1 MLMHA
6 KMKYVLLTLL
16 IICFGTSQAQRY
28 YLWHDRPAKDW
39 MTEAYPIGNGRI
51 GAMIFGDVQQ
61 EHIQFNENSLWTG
74 DEQETGAYQAFGDLF
89 VRFDSD
95 GNKSFTAYSRK
106 LNLDKGLHEIAYQQD
121 GQQINRRYF
130 ASQPD
135 QVMVFEY
142 TNSKKGKLNAQI
154 ALQDAH
160 GQAVLAEAGHLWF
173 QGTLDNGMRYA
184 AQVRVQV
191 VGGSLSKMTDKKGQA
206 VLTVKSADRIVLLL
220 SAATDYA
227 NTRATKWKSAEEP
240 MKVNERY
247 LQQAEKYGVNKLLAR
262 HVADYTALFNR
273 VELDLDH
280 SQLDAKQTTK
290 ALLEA
295 YKKQPIPALEALV
308 YQYGRYLLISSSRKG
323 GLPAN
328 LQGLWNNSNN
338 PPWRSDYH
346 SNINVQMN
354 YWPAEVANLHES
366 AWPYLDYINSM
377 REVKKINTQKEFPG
391 VRGWTV
397 KTENNI
403 FGGESFLWNTPGS
416 AWYAQALWEHYAF
429 NKDEKYLREFA
440 YPILKEISEFWDD
453 HLVRRA
459 GGTVVAPKGWSPEH
473 GPTEDAVSYDHQ
485 IIYDLFS
492 NYIQASTILKLDDDY
507 RKHITT
513 LRDALLKPKIG
524 KWGQLQEWE
533 TDRDDPQDKHRHVS
547 HLFGLYPGNQFSVLK
562 TLELAKAARVTLTA
576 RGDESTGWSMA
587 WKVAFWARLQDG
599 NHAYKILNN
608 FINLVGGDGI
618 DYNNGG
624 GVYANLLCAHPP
636 FQIDGN
642 LGYVAAVSE
651 MLLQSQTDVLELL
664 PALPDNWSDGRVKGL
679 KARGNI
685 LIAEMKWK
693 NKQIEQLQLSSPL
706 EQTIE
711 LLSPNVLS
719 GLDIKQEIN
728 GKYLYQLRLKANKI
742 ITIVKKP

>member
-1 MLMHA
+1 MLIHR
-6 KMKYVLLTLL
+6 KIKCLIFICLTL
-16 IICFGTSQAQRY
+16 CSATSYAQRY
-28 YLWHDRPAKDW
+28 YLWDNKPATDW

-51 GAMIFGDVQQ
+51 GAMIFAGVNH

-95 GNKSFTAYSRK
+95 VNKSFTAYSRK

-135 QVMVFEY
+135 QVMVFDY
-142 TNSKKGKLNAQI
+142 ANSKKGKFNAQI
-154 ALQDAH
+154 ALRDAH
-160 GQAVLAEAGHLWF
+160 GQAVQVEDGRLWF
-173 QGTLDNGMRYA
+173 QGTLDNCMRYA

-191 VGGSLSKMTDKKGQA
+191 VGGSLSKTTDEKGQA
-206 VLTVKSADRIVLLL
+206 VLTVKSADRLVLLL

-227 NTRATKWKSAEEP
+227 NTRATNWKSAEEP

-247 LQQAEKYGVNKLLAR
+247 LQQAEKYGVNKLLER

-273 VELDLDH
+273 VALDLDH

-354 YWPAEVANLHES
+354 YWPAEVANLPES

-429 NKDEKYLREFA
+429 NRDKKYLREFA

-453 HLVRRA
+453 RLVRRA
-459 GGTVVAPKGWSPEH
+459 DGTVVAPKGWSPEH

-492 NYIQASTILKLDDDY
+492 NYIQASAILNIDADY
-507 RKHITT
+507 HNRITA
-513 LRDALLKPKIG
+513 LRAALLKPKIG

-562 TLELAKAARVTLTA
+562 TPELAKAARVTLTA

-599 NHAYKILNN
+599 NHAYKILTN

-664 PALPDNWSDGRVKGL
+664 PALPDRWSAGTVKGL
-679 KARGNI
+679 KARGNVHI
-685 LIAEMKWK
+685 DKMEWSNSSIRQLI
-693 NKQIEQLQLSSPL
+693 LSSPQD
-706 EQTIE
+706 QTIQV
-711 LLSPNVLS
+711 LSPSQLAGLS
-719 GLDIKQEIN
+719 PEQEIN
-728 GKYLYQLRLKANKI
+728 GKYLYKIQLKANKI
-742 ITIVKKP
+742 VKFVNKS

>member
-1 MLMHA
+1 
-6 KMKYVLLTLL
+6 
-16 IICFGTSQAQRY
+16 
-28 YLWHDRPAKDW
+28 
-39 MTEAYPIGNGRI
+39 
-51 GAMIFGDVQQ
+51 
-61 EHIQFNENSLWTG
+61 
-74 DEQETGAYQAFGDLF
+74 
-89 VRFDSD
+89 
-95 GNKSFTAYSRK
+95 
-106 LNLDKGLHEIAYQQD
+106 
-121 GQQINRRYF
+121 
-130 ASQPD
+130 
-135 QVMVFEY
+135 MVFEY

-154 ALQDAH
+154 VLQDAH
-160 GQAVLAEAGHLWF
+160 GQAVEVADGKLAF
-173 QGTLDNGMRYA
+173 QGMLDNGMRYA
-184 AQVRVQV
+184 AQVRVQI
-191 VGGSLSKMTDKKGQA
+191 VGGSLSRKTDEKGRA
-206 VLTVKSADRIVLLL
+206 VLSVKSADRLVLLL

-240 MKVNERY
+240 MKVNERN
-247 LQQAEKYGVNKLLAR
+247 LQQAEKYSVNKLLAR
-262 HVADYTALFNR
+262 HLADYTALFNR
-273 VELDLDH
+273 VALDLDH
-280 SQLDAKQTTK
+280 SQLDSKQTTK
-290 ALLEA
+290 VLLEA

-354 YWPAEVANLHES
+354 YWPAEVANLSES

-377 REVKKINTQKEFPG
+377 RAVKKINTQKEFPG

-453 HLVRRA
+453 RLVRRA
-459 GGTVVAPKGWSPEH
+459 DGTVVAPKGWSPEH

-492 NYIQASTILKLDDDY
+492 NYIQASTILKLDADY
-507 RKHITT
+507 RKHITA

-562 TLELAKAARVTLTA
+562 TPELAKAARVTLTA

-599 NHAYKILNN
+599 NHAYKILTN

-651 MLLQSQTDVLELL
+651 LLLQSQTDVLELL
-664 PALPDNWSDGRVKGL
+664 PALPDRWSAGTVKGL

-685 LIAEMKWK
+685 H
-693 NKQIEQLQLSSPL
+693 IEKMEWNNGSITQLSLSSPQD
-706 EQTIE
+706 QTIQV
-711 LLSPNVLS
+711 LSPSQLAGLS
-719 GLDIKQEIN
+719 PQQEIN
-728 GKYLYQLRLKANKI
+728 GKYLYKIQLKANKI
-742 ITIVKKP
+742 VKFVNKS

>member
-1 MLMHA
+1 MHI
-6 KMKYVLLTLL
+6 KMKYLLFLFLT
-16 IICFGTSQAQRY
+16 ICFGSAYAQRY
-28 YLWHDRPAKDW
+28 YLWDDRPAKDW

-51 GAMIFGDVQQ
+51 GAMIFGGVQE

-89 VRFDSD
+89 VRFDQQK
-95 GNKSFTAYSRK
+95 NQSFSSYSRK
-106 LNLDKGLHEIAYQQD
+106 LNLDKGLHEIGFQQN
-121 GQQINRRYF
+121 GQTLKRRYF

-142 TNSKKGKLNAQI
+142 TNSKKGTLNAEV
-154 ALQDAH
+154 ALEDAH
-160 GQAVLAEAGHLWF
+160 GGDVKVTNGRLEF
-173 QGTLDNGMRYA
+173 QGVLSNGMKYA
-184 AQVRVQV
+184 ARVEVQAT
-191 VGGSLSKMTDKKGQA
+191 GGSLSETKDEQGKSIL
-206 VLTVKSADRIVLLL
+206 VVKSANRLVLLL

-227 NTRATKWKSAEEP
+227 PTRTTQWKSVEDPAAA
-240 MKVNERY
+240 NERY
-247 LQQAEKYGVNKLLAR
+247 LSQAKKYGVNKLFAR
-262 HVADYTALFNR
+262 HIADYTTLFNR
-273 VELDLDH
+273 IELDLDH
-280 SQLDAKQTTK
+280 SQLDRQQTTK
-290 ALLEA
+290 TLLET
-295 YKKQPIPALEALV
+295 YKKRPIPALEALV

-354 YWPAEVANLHES
+354 YWPAEVANLSES

-377 REVKKINTQKEFPG
+377 RAVKKINTQKEFPG

-429 NKDEKYLREFA
+429 NGYKKYLKEFA
-440 YPILKEISEFWDD
+440 YPILKEICEFWDD
-453 HLVRRA
+453 RLIRRA
-459 GGTVVAPKGWSPEH
+459 DGTVVAPKGWSPEH

-485 IIYDLFS
+485 IIDNLFG
-492 NYIQASTILKLDDDY
+492 NYIAACLALKLDTGY
-507 RKHITT
+507 RQHIEA
-513 LRDALLKPKIG
+513 LRNALLKPKIG

-533 TDRDDPQDKHRHVS
+533 SDRDDPQDKHRHVS

-562 TLELAKAARVTLTA
+562 TPELTKAAKVTLTA

-587 WKVAFWARLQDG
+587 WKIAFWARLQDG

-642 LGYVAAVSE
+642 LGYVAALSE

-719 GLDIKQEIN
+719 GLDMRQEIN

>member
-1 MLMHA
+1 
-6 KMKYVLLTLL
+6 V
-16 IICFGTSQAQRY
+16 QAE
-28 YLWHDRPAKDW
+28 D
-39 MTEAYPIGNGRI
+39 
-51 GAMIFGDVQQ
+51 
-61 EHIQFNENSLWTG
+61 
-74 DEQETGAYQAFGDLF
+74 
-89 VRFDSD
+89 
-95 GNKSFTAYSRK
+95 
-106 LNLDKGLHEIAYQQD
+106 
-121 GQQINRRYF
+121 
-130 ASQPD
+130 
-135 QVMVFEY
+135 
-142 TNSKKGKLNAQI
+142 
-154 ALQDAH
+154 
-160 GQAVLAEAGHLWF
+160 GHLWF

-191 VGGSLSKMTDKKGQA
+191 VGGSLSKTTDEKGQA
-206 VLTVKSADRIVLLL
+206 VLNVKSADRIVLLL

-354 YWPAEVANLHES
+354 YWPAEVANLGES

-429 NKDEKYLREFA
+429 NMDEKYLREFA

-453 HLVRRA
+453 RLVRRA
-459 GGTVVAPKGWSPEH
+459 DGTVVAPKGWSPEH

-485 IIYDLFS
+485 IIYDLFN
-492 NYIQASTILKLDDDY
+492 NYIQASTVLNMDADY
-507 RKHITT
+507 RKHIMA

-562 TLELAKAARVTLTA
+562 TPELAKAARVTLTA

-599 NHAYKILNN
+599 NHAYKILTN

-664 PALPDNWSDGRVKGL
+664 PALPDRWSAGTVKGL
-679 KARGNI
+679 KARGNVHI
-685 LIAEMKWK
+685 EKMEWNNSSIRQLI
-693 NKQIEQLQLSSPL
+693 LSSPQD
-706 EQTIE
+706 QTIQV
-711 LLSPNVLS
+711 LSPSQLAGLS
-719 GLDIKQEIN
+719 PQQEIN
-728 GKYLYQLRLKANKI
+728 GKYLYKIQLKANKI
-742 ITIVKKP
+742 VKFVNKS

>member
-1 MLMHA
+1 
-6 KMKYVLLTLL
+6 MKYVLLILL
-16 IICFGTSQAQRY
+16 IICFGTSYAQRY
-28 YLWHDRPAKDW
+28 YLWDDRPAKDW

-51 GAMIFGDVQQ
+51 GAMIFGGVQQ

-89 VRFDSD
+89 VRFEQEADS
-95 GNKSFTAYSRK
+95 SYSSYSRK

-142 TNSKKGKLNAQI
+142 ANSKKGKLNAQI
-154 ALQDAH
+154 VLQDAH
-160 GQAVLAEAGHLWF
+160 GQAVQMADGQLAF
-173 QGTLDNGMRYA
+173 QGMLDNGMRYA

-191 VGGSLSKMTDKKGQA
+191 VGGSLSKTTDEKGRA
-206 VLTVKSADRIVLLL
+206 VLSVKSADRLVLLL

-227 NTRATKWKSAEEP
+227 NTRATKWKSADEP
-240 MKVNERY
+240 MKVNERN

-280 SQLDAKQTTK
+280 SQLDSKETTK

-295 YKKQPIPALEALV
+295 YKKHPIPALEALV

-354 YWPAEVANLHES
+354 YWPAEVANLSES

-377 REVKKINTQKEFPG
+377 RAVKKINTQKEFPG

-429 NKDEKYLREFA
+429 SGDKKYLKEFA
-440 YPILKEISEFWDD
+440 YPIMKEICEFWDD
-453 HLVRRA
+453 RLIRRA
-459 GGTVVAPKGWSPEH
+459 DGTVVAPKGWSPEH

-485 IIYDLFS
+485 IIDNLFG
-492 NYIQASTILKLDDDY
+492 NYIKACMALDVDQSY
-507 RKHITT
+507 RQHIEA
-513 LRDALLKPKIG
+513 LRNALLKPKIG

-562 TLELAKAARVTLTA
+562 TPELTKAAKVTLTA

-599 NHAYKILNN
+599 NHAYKILTN

-642 LGYVAAVSE
+642 LGYAAAVSE
-651 MLLQSQTDVLELL
+651 LLLQSQTDVLELL
-664 PALPDNWSDGRVKGL
+664 PALPDRWSAGTVKGL
-679 KARGNI
+679 KARGNVH
-685 LIAEMKWK
+685 
-693 NKQIEQLQLSSPL
+693 IEKMEWNNSGITQLSLSSPQD
-706 EQTIE
+706 QTIQV
-711 LLSPNVLS
+711 LSPSQLGGLS
-719 GLDIKQEIN
+719 PQQEIN
-728 GKYLYQLRLKANKI
+728 GKYLYKIQLKANKI
-742 ITIVKKP
+742 VKFVNKS

>member
-1 MLMHA
+1 MLIHR
-6 KMKYVLLTLL
+6 KIKCLIFICLTL
-16 IICFGTSQAQRY
+16 CSATSYAQRY
-28 YLWHDRPAKDW
+28 YLWDNKPATDW

-51 GAMIFGDVQQ
+51 GAMIFAGVNQ

-95 GNKSFTAYSRK
+95 INKSFTAYSRK

-135 QVMVFEY
+135 QVMVFDY
-142 TNSKKGKLNAQI
+142 ANSKKGKLNAQI
-154 ALQDAH
+154 TLQDAH
-160 GQAVLAEAGHLWF
+160 GQAVQVEDGHLWF

-191 VGGSLSKMTDKKGQA
+191 VGGSLSKSTDEKGQA
-206 VLTVKSADRIVLLL
+206 VLTVKSADRLVLLL

-227 NTRATKWKSAEEP
+227 NTRATNWKSAEEP
-240 MKVNERY
+240 MQVNDRY
-247 LQQAEKYGVNKLLAR
+247 LQQAEKYGVNKLLER

-273 VELDLDH
+273 VALDLDH

-354 YWPAEVANLHES
+354 YWPAEVANLPES

-429 NKDEKYLREFA
+429 NRDKKYLREFA

-453 HLVRRA
+453 RLVRRA
-459 GGTVVAPKGWSPEH
+459 DGTVVAPKGWSPEH

-492 NYIQASTILKLDDDY
+492 NYIQASAILNIDADY
-507 RKHITT
+507 HNRITA
-513 LRDALLKPKIG
+513 LRAALLKPKIG

-562 TLELAKAARVTLTA
+562 TPELAKAARVTLTA

-599 NHAYKILNN
+599 NHAYKILTN

-664 PALPDNWSDGRVKGL
+664 PALPDRWSAGTVKGL
-679 KARGNI
+679 KARGNVHI
-685 LIAEMKWK
+685 DKMEWSNSSIRQLI
-693 NKQIEQLQLSSPL
+693 LSSPQD
-706 EQTIE
+706 QTIQV
-711 LLSPNVLS
+711 LSPSQLAGLS
-719 GLDIKQEIN
+719 PEQEIN
-728 GKYLYQLRLKANKI
+728 GKYLYKIQLKANKI
-742 ITIVKKP
+742 VKFVNKS

>member
-1 MLMHA
+1 MHI
-6 KMKYVLLTLL
+6 KMKYLLFLFLT
-16 IICFGTSQAQRY
+16 ICFGSAYAQRY
-28 YLWHDRPAKDW
+28 YLWDDRPAKDW

-51 GAMIFGDVQQ
+51 GAMIFGGVQE

-89 VRFDSD
+89 VRFDQQK
-95 GNKSFTAYSRK
+95 NQSFSSYSRK
-106 LNLDKGLHEIAYQQD
+106 LNLDKGLHEIGFQQN
-121 GQQINRRYF
+121 GQTLKRRYF

-142 TNSKKGKLNAQI
+142 TNSKKGTLNAEV

-160 GQAVLAEAGHLWF
+160 GGDVKVTNGRLEF
-173 QGTLDNGMRYA
+173 QGVLSNGMKYA
-184 AQVRVQV
+184 ARVEVQAT
-191 VGGSLSKMTDKKGQA
+191 GGSLSETKDEQGKSIL
-206 VLTVKSADRIVLLL
+206 VVKSADRLVLLL

-227 NTRATKWKSAEEP
+227 PTRTTQWKSAEDP
-240 MKVNERY
+240 TVANERY
-247 LQQAEKYGVNKLLAR
+247 LIQAKKYGVNKLLGR
-262 HVADYTALFNR
+262 HITDYTTLFNR
-273 VELDLDH
+273 IELDLDH
-280 SQLDAKQTTK
+280 NQLDRQQTTK
-290 ALLEA
+290 TLLEA

-354 YWPAEVANLHES
+354 YWPAEVANLGES

-377 REVKKINTQKEFPG
+377 RAIKKINTHKEFPG

-429 NKDEKYLREFA
+429 NGDKKYLKEFA
-440 YPILKEISEFWDD
+440 YPILKEICEFWDD
-453 HLVRRA
+453 RLIRRA
-459 GGTVVAPKGWSPEH
+459 DGTVVAPKGWSPEH

-485 IIYDLFS
+485 IIDNLFG
-492 NYIQASTILKLDDDY
+492 NYIAACLALKLDTGY
-507 RKHITT
+507 RQHIEA
-513 LRDALLKPKIG
+513 LRNALLKPKIG

-533 TDRDDPQDKHRHVS
+533 SDRDDPQDKHRHVS
-547 HLFGLYPGNQFSVLK
+547 HLFGLYPGNQFSILK
-562 TLELAKAARVTLTA
+562 TPELTKAAKVTLTA

-642 LGYVAAVSE
+642 LGYVAALSE
-651 MLLQSQTDVLELL
+651 MLLQSQTDVVELL

-719 GLDIKQEIN
+719 GLDIKQKIN

-742 ITIVKKP
+742 IKIVKKP

>member
-1 MLMHA
+1 MLIHR
-6 KMKYVLLTLL
+6 KIKCLIFICVTL
-16 IICFGTSQAQRY
+16 CSATSYAQRY
-28 YLWHDRPAKDW
+28 YLWDNKPATDW

-51 GAMIFGDVQQ
+51 GAMIFAGVNH

-74 DEQETGAYQAFGDLF
+74 DEHETGAYQAFGDLF

-95 GNKSFTAYSRK
+95 VNKSFTAYSRK

-135 QVMVFEY
+135 QVMVFDY
-142 TNSKKGKLNAQI
+142 ANSKKGKLNAQI

-160 GQAVLAEAGHLWF
+160 GQAVQVEDGRLWF

-191 VGGSLSKMTDKKGQA
+191 VGGSLSKTTDEKGQA

-227 NTRATKWKSAEEP
+227 NTRATNWKSAEEP

-247 LQQAEKYGVNKLLAR
+247 LQQAEKYGVNKLLER

-273 VELDLDH
+273 VALDLDH

-354 YWPAEVANLHES
+354 YWPAEVANLPES

-429 NKDEKYLREFA
+429 NRDKKYLREFA

-453 HLVRRA
+453 RLVRRA
-459 GGTVVAPKGWSPEH
+459 DGTVVAPKGWSPEH

-492 NYIQASTILKLDDDY
+492 NYIQASAILNIDADY
-507 RKHITT
+507 RNRITA
-513 LRDALLKPKIG
+513 LRAALLKPKIG

-562 TLELAKAARVTLTA
+562 TPELAKAARVTLTA

-599 NHAYKILNN
+599 NHAYKILTN

-664 PALPDNWSDGRVKGL
+664 PALPDRWSAGTVKGL
-679 KARGNI
+679 KARGNVHI
-685 LIAEMKWK
+685 DKMEWNNSSIRQLI
-693 NKQIEQLQLSSPL
+693 LSSPQD
-706 EQTIE
+706 QTIQV
-711 LLSPNVLS
+711 LSPSPLTGLS
-719 GLDIKQEIN
+719 PEQEIN
-728 GKYLYQLRLKANKI
+728 GKYLYKIQLKANKI
-742 ITIVKKP
+742 VKFVNKS

>member
-1 MLMHA
+1 M
-6 KMKYVLLTLL
+6 
-16 IICFGTSQAQRY
+16 
-28 YLWHDRPAKDW
+28 
-39 MTEAYPIGNGRI
+39 
-51 GAMIFGDVQQ
+51 
-61 EHIQFNENSLWTG
+61 
-74 DEQETGAYQAFGDLF
+74 
-89 VRFDSD
+89 
-95 GNKSFTAYSRK
+95 
-106 LNLDKGLHEIAYQQD
+106 DKGLHEIAYQQD

-130 ASQPD
+130 ASRPD
-135 QVMVFEY
+135 QVMVFDY
-142 TNSKKGKLNAQI
+142 ANSKKGKLNAQI

-160 GQAVLAEAGHLWF
+160 GQAVQVEDGHLWF

-184 AQVRVQV
+184 AQIRVQV
-191 VGGSLSKMTDKKGQA
+191 VGGSLSKTTDEKGQA

-227 NTRATKWKSAEEP
+227 NTRATKWKSADEP

-247 LQQAEKYGVNKLLAR
+247 LHQAEKYGVNKLLAR
-262 HVADYTALFNR
+262 HVADYTGLFNR

-280 SQLDAKQTTK
+280 SQLDSKQTTK

-354 YWPAEVANLHES
+354 YWPAEVANLPES

-377 REVKKINTQKEFPG
+377 RTVKKINTQKEFPG

-429 NKDEKYLREFA
+429 NRDKKYLREFA

-453 HLVRRA
+453 RLLRRA
-459 GGTVVAPKGWSPEH
+459 DGTVVAPKGWSPEH

-485 IIYDLFS
+485 IIYDLFN
-492 NYIQASTILKLDDDY
+492 NYIQASTILNMDTDY
-507 RKHITT
+507 RKHITA

-562 TLELAKAARVTLTA
+562 TPELAKAARVTLTA

-599 NHAYKILNN
+599 NHAYKILTN

-664 PALPDNWSDGRVKGL
+664 PALPDRWSAGTVKGL
-679 KARGNI
+679 KARGNVHI
-685 LIAEMKWK
+685 EKMEWNNSSIRQLI
-693 NKQIEQLQLSSPL
+693 LSSPQD
-706 EQTIE
+706 QTIQV
-711 LLSPNVLS
+711 LSPSPLAGLS
-719 GLDIKQEIN
+719 PEQEIN
-728 GKYLYQLRLKANKI
+728 GKYLYKIQLKANKI
-742 ITIVKKP
+742 VKFINKS

>member
-1 MLMHA
+1 MHT

-16 IICFGTSQAQRY
+16 IICFGSAYAQRY
-28 YLWHDRPAKDW
+28 YLWDDRPAKDW

-51 GAMIFGDVQQ
+51 GAMIFGGVQE

-89 VRFDSD
+89 VQFDQQK
-95 GNKSFTAYSRK
+95 NQSFSSYSRK
-106 LNLDKGLHEIAYQQD
+106 LNLDKGLHEIDFQQN
-121 GQQINRRYF
+121 GQALKRRYF

-142 TNSKKGKLNAQI
+142 TNSKKGMLNAVV
-154 ALQDAH
+154 ALHDAH
-160 GQAVLAEAGHLWF
+160 GGEVKVANGKLEF
-173 QGTLDNGMRYA
+173 QGVLSNGMKYA
-184 AQVRVQV
+184 ARVEVQAT
-191 VGGSLSKMTDKKGQA
+191 GGTLFATKDEQGKSIL
-206 VLTVKSADRIVLLL
+206 VVKSADRLVLLL

-227 NTRATKWKSAEEP
+227 PTRTTQWKSVEDPAAA
-240 MKVNERY
+240 NERY
-247 LQQAEKYGVNKLLAR
+247 LSQAKKYGVNKLLAR
-262 HVADYTALFNR
+262 HIADYTTLFNR
-273 VELDLDH
+273 IELDLDH
-280 SQLDAKQTTK
+280 SQLDRQQTTK
-290 ALLEA
+290 TLLET
-295 YKKQPIPALEALV
+295 YKKRPIPALEALV

-354 YWPAEVANLHES
+354 YWPAEVANLSES

-377 REVKKINTQKEFPG
+377 RAVKKINTQKEFPG

-453 HLVRRA
+453 RLVRRA
-459 GGTVVAPKGWSPEH
+459 DGTVVAPKGWSPEH

-507 RKHITT
+507 RKHITA

-533 TDRDDPQDKHRHVS
+533 TDRDDLQDKHRHVS

-562 TLELAKAARVTLTA
+562 TPELAKAARVTLTA

-642 LGYVAAVSE
+642 LGYVAALSE
-651 MLLQSQTDVLELL
+651 MLLQSQTDILELL

-742 ITIVKKP
+742 IKIVKKP

>member
-1 MLMHA
+1 MHR
-6 KMKYVLLTLL
+6 KIKCLIFICLTL
-16 IICFGTSQAQRY
+16 CSATSYAQRY
-28 YLWHDRPAKDW
+28 YLWDNKPATDW

-51 GAMIFGDVQQ
+51 GAMIFAGVNQ

-89 VRFDSD
+89 VRFDAD
-95 GNKSFTAYSRK
+95 VNKSFTAYSRK

-135 QVMVFEY
+135 QVMVFDY
-142 TNSKKGKLNAQI
+142 ANSKKGKLNAQI
-154 ALQDAH
+154 ALLDAH
-160 GQAVLAEAGHLWF
+160 GQAAQVEDGHLWF

-191 VGGSLSKMTDKKGQA
+191 VGGSLSKTTDEKGQA

-227 NTRATKWKSAEEP
+227 NTRATKWKSPEEP

-280 SQLDAKQTTK
+280 SQLDSKQTTK

-354 YWPAEVANLHES
+354 YWPVEVANLSES

-416 AWYAQALWEHYAF
+416 AWYTQALWEHYAF

-453 HLVRRA
+453 RLVRRPD
-459 GGTVVAPKGWSPEH
+459 GTVVAPQGWSPEH

-485 IIYDLFS
+485 IIYDLFN
-492 NYIQASTILKLDDDY
+492 NYIQASTVLNMDADY
-507 RKHITT
+507 RKHITA

-562 TLELAKAARVTLTA
+562 TPELAKAAKVTLTA

-599 NHAYKILNN
+599 NHAYKILTN

-642 LGYVAAVSE
+642 LGYVAALSE

-664 PALPDNWSDGRVKGL
+664 PALPDRWSAGIVKGL
-679 KARGNI
+679 KARGNVHI
-685 LIAEMKWK
+685 EKMEWNNSSIRQLI
-693 NKQIEQLQLSSPL
+693 LSSPQD
-706 EQTIE
+706 QTIQV
-711 LLSPNVLS
+711 LSPSQLAGLS
-719 GLDIKQEIN
+719 PEQEIN
-728 GKYLYQLRLKANKI
+728 GKYLYKIQLKANKI
-742 ITIVKKP
+742 VKFVNKS

>member
-1 MLMHA
+1 
-6 KMKYVLLTLL
+6 MKYVLLTLL

-28 YLWHDRPAKDW
+28 YLWDDRPAKDW

-51 GAMIFGDVQQ
+51 GAMIFAGVNQ

-95 GNKSFTAYSRK
+95 INKPFTAYSRK

-135 QVMVFEY
+135 QVMVFDY
-142 TNSKKGKLNAQI
+142 ANSKKGKLNAQI
-154 ALQDAH
+154 ALRDAH
-160 GQAVLAEAGHLWF
+160 GKVVQAEDAHLWF

-191 VGGSLSKMTDKKGQA
+191 VGGSLSKTTDEKGQT
-206 VLTVKSADRIVLLL
+206 VLTVKSADRLILLL

-227 NTRATKWKSAEEP
+227 NTRATNWKSAEEP
-240 MKVNERY
+240 MQVNERY
-247 LQQAEKYGVNKLLAR
+247 LQQAERYGVNKLLAR

-273 VELDLDH
+273 VTLDLDH

-354 YWPAEVANLHES
+354 YWPAEVANLGES

-453 HLVRRA
+453 RLVRRPD
-459 GGTVVAPKGWSPEH
+459 GTVVAPKGWSPEH

-485 IIYDLFS
+485 IIYDLFN
-492 NYIQASTILKLDDDY
+492 NYIQASTVLNMDADY
-507 RKHITT
+507 RKHIAA

-562 TLELAKAARVTLTA
+562 TPELAKAARVTLTA

-599 NHAYKILNN
+599 NHAYKILTN

-664 PALPDNWSDGRVKGL
+664 PALPHRWSAGTVKGL
-679 KARGNI
+679 KARGNVHI
-685 LIAEMKWK
+685 EKMEWSNSSIRQLI
-693 NKQIEQLQLSSPL
+693 LSSPQD
-706 EQTIE
+706 QTIQV
-711 LLSPNVLS
+711 LSPSPLAGLS
-719 GLDIKQEIN
+719 PQQEIN
-728 GKYLYQLRLKANKI
+728 GKYLYKIQLKANK
-742 ITIVKKP
+742 TVKFVNKS

>member
-1 MLMHA
+1 MHR
-6 KMKYVLLTLL
+6 KIKYLIFTCLTF
-16 IICFGTSQAQRY
+16 CSATTYAQRY
-28 YLWHDRPAKDW
+28 YLWDNKPATDW

-51 GAMIFGDVQQ
+51 GAMIFAGVNQ

-95 GNKSFTAYSRK
+95 VNKSFTAYSRK
-106 LNLDKGLHEIAYQQD
+106 LNLDKGLHETAYQQD

-135 QVMVFEY
+135 QVMVFDY
-142 TNSKKGKLNAQI
+142 TNSKKGKLNAVI

-160 GQAVLAEAGHLWF
+160 GQTVQVEDGHLRF
-173 QGTLDNGMRYA
+173 QGKLANGMQYA
-184 AQVRVQV
+184 AQVQVQV
-191 VGGSLSKMTDKKGQA
+191 VGGSLSETKDEKGQA

-227 NTRATKWKSAEEP
+227 NTRATKWKSAENP
-240 MKVNERY
+240 VHANERY
-247 LQQAEKYGVNKLLAR
+247 LNQARKYGVDKLLAR

-273 VELDLDH
+273 VDLDLDH
-280 SQLDAKQTTK
+280 SQLDGRQTTK
-290 ALLEA
+290 MLLAE
-295 YKKQPIPALEALV
+295 YKKQPIPALEALL

-354 YWPAEVANLHES
+354 YWPAEVANLSES

-377 REVKKINTQKEFPG
+377 REVKKVNTQKEFPG

-429 NKDEKYLREFA
+429 NKDGKYLREFA
-440 YPILKEISEFWDD
+440 YPILKEVSEFWDD
-453 HLVRRA
+453 RLVRRPD
-459 GGTVVAPKGWSPEH
+459 GTVVAPQGWSPEH

-485 IIYDLFS
+485 IIYDLFN
-492 NYIQASTILKLDDDY
+492 NYIQASTVLNIDADY
-507 RKHITT
+507 RKHITA
-513 LRDALLKPKIG
+513 LRDALLNPKIG
-524 KWGQLQEWE
+524 QWGQLQEWE
-533 TDRDDPQDKHRHVS
+533 TDRDDPKDKHRHVS

-562 TLELAKAARVTLTA
+562 TPELAKAARVTLTA

-599 NHAYKILNN
+599 NHAYKILTN
-608 FINLVGGDGI
+608 FINLVGGEGI

-642 LGYVAAVSE
+642 LGYVAALSE

-664 PALPDNWSDGRVKGL
+664 PALPDRWSAGTVKGL
-679 KARGNI
+679 KARGNV
-685 LIAEMKWK
+685 
-693 NKQIEQLQLSSPL
+693 QLDKMVWNNRSITQLVLSSPKD
-706 EQTIE
+706 QTIQV
-711 LLSPNVLS
+711 LSPSRLE
-719 GLDIKQEIN
+719 GLALQEQVN
-728 GKYLYQLRLKANKI
+728 GKYLYKIQLKANKI
-742 ITIVKKP
+742 VKFVNKS